1 MASRAVGGTTTK
13 ASMTEWRTDYLSASF
28 LERVRRS
35 YKLALTT
42 VSGRYGRIWETIDQR
57 RAPVHAALLAGT
69 DVELRNI
76 FSNPVSSDLFLG
88 VDPLCHS
95 ILGQLPPIGQPSEQT
110 IPSLYMLAGDRLRSF
125 DEEAVAD
132 HFRIAANKKL
142 SLLAR
147 ECDVQ
152 PSMDDENTLGSLDML
167 LGQRI
172 MFPNFPAELG
182 LVTSRG
188 TASYRAI
195 LALYNTWRA
204 LTHLANMDDRSIIEI
219 GPGAGRTAYYA
230 YSAGITDYTTVDLP
244 IGIVVQAC
252 FLGKALGPDK
262 IWLPADDPR
271 LASGRIRLLEQLPD
285 RKYGLA
291 LNTDSL
297 TEMTSTIAQQY
308 LRWISQHCRL
318 FLSINLDGNYFTVD
332 QLATKWFKLANSN
345 VCPVDDGYAEQ
356 VFKPRV
362 VPLPMLAWHR
372 LGWHRTKIF
381 VRRAASS
388 LQRRMGTRIH
398 HYWQS

>member
-1 MASRAVGGTTTK
+1 
-13 ASMTEWRTDYLSASF
+13 MTESRTDYLSASF

-35 YKLALTT
+35 YKLALRT
-42 VSGRYGRIWETIDQR
+42 VRGRYGRIWETIDQQ
-57 RAPVHAALLAGT
+57 RAPVHAALLAET

-95 ILGQLPPIGQPSEQT
+95 ILGQLPPVGQPSEQT
-110 IPSLYMLAGDRLRSF
+110 IPSLYMLAGGRLRSF
-125 DEEAVAD
+125 DEEAVAN
-132 HFRIAANKKL
+132 HFRNATNKKL

-147 ECDVQ
+147 ECGVQ
-152 PSMDDENTLGSLDML
+152 PSMDHENTLRSLDRL

-172 MFPNFPAELG
+172 VFPNFPAELG

-188 TASYRAI
+188 TASFRAV
-195 LALYNTWRA
+195 LALYNAWRA
-204 LTHLANMDDRSIIEI
+204 LTLLADMDDRSIIEI

-244 IGIVVQAC
+244 IGIVSQAC

-262 IWLPADDPR
+262 IWLPADDPK
-271 LASGRIRLLEQLPD
+271 LANGRIRLLVEQLPD
-285 RKYGLA
+285 RNYGLA

-308 LRWISQHCRL
+308 LRWISQHCRF
-318 FLSINLDGNYFTVD
+318 FLSINYDKNYFTVD
-332 QLATKWFKLANSN
+332 QLATKWFKLENSH
-345 VCPVDDGYAEQ
+345 VCPVDEVYAEQ
-356 VFKPRV
+356 VFKPRA

-372 LGWHRTKIF
+372 LGWHRAKIF
-381 VRRAASS
+381 VRGAASS
-388 LQRRMGTRIH
+388 LQRRIGTRIDR
-398 HYWQS
+398 YWRA